1 MNVSMVMES
10 DGLGTE
16 IQSIG
21 LIKRF
26 ENDHAKQAR
35 PESRD
40 LLSLAVQIQ
49 LWLQYDQR
57 LAD

>member
-1 MNVSMVMES
+1 MVMES

-16 IQSIG
+16 IQGIG

-26 ENDHAKQAR
+26 ENDHAKQPR